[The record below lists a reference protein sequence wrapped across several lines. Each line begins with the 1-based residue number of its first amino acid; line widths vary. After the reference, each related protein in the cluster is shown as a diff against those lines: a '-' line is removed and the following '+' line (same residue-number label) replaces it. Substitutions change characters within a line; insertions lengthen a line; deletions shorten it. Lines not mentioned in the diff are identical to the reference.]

1 MHGVYYTTVN
11 GVSGWYGFY
20 KGELATTAPY
30 GVANLLPNEAGWWCI
45 DSLTGQVDFSQNGFE
60 FVREENGTGHLW
72 YVRDGQVDFSRN
84 GAYIYPD
91 HVIPAEKYC
100 WLVGGQIDQTC
111 SGVYYM
117 NLDGTEGWYG
127 FLEGQ
132 QITYTLLP
140 NPDDG
145 SWWYVSTN
153 GQIDFSRTGIVRAR
167 DHYYHLAEDA
177 WYVRNGQVD
186 FSYTGLVYENEKC
199 YLVQDGR
206 VQKENNSLAYLTLNG
221 ETAWWQVTDGYIC
234 TGNDKNYDEET
245 LVYYD
250 GSWWYVKNHKVDFS
264 YNGFVDYKD
273 TLWYVKNGRYSY
285 ETTGFVMADGYSC
298 YYVTNGR
305 FDDSYE
311 DVVYGSIDGE
321 TAWWM
326 INNGRCA
333 YWKMAE
339 THAEPDS
346 FAANTNGLWACNDG
360 RVNFDLN
367 GPYTG
372 TVPYNVE
379 KNQRVMIRYH
389 YQMKNG
395 QVTGLQ
401 VEVV

>member
-1 MHGVYYTTVN
+1 M
-11 GVSGWYGFY
+11 
-20 KGELATTAPY
+20 
-30 GVANLLPNEAGWWCI
+30 
-45 DSLTGQVDFSQNGFE
+45 
-60 FVREENGTGHLW
+60 REENGSGHLW

-111 SGVYYM
+111 SGVYYL
-117 NLDGTEGWYG
+117 NLDGIEGWYG

-145 SWWYVSTN
+145 SWWYVSAN

-234 TGNDKNYDEET
+234 TENDKKYDEET

-264 YNGFVDYKD
+264 YNGFVDYKG

-305 FDDSYE
+305 FDNSYE

-339 THAEPDS
+339 THTEPDS
-346 FAANTNGLWACNDG
+346 FAANANGLWACNDG

-379 KNQRVMIRYH
+379 KNQRVMIQYH
-389 YQMKNG
+389 YQMENG

>member
-1 MHGVYYTTVN
+1 M
-11 GVSGWYGFY
+11 
-20 KGELATTAPY
+20 
-30 GVANLLPNEAGWWCI
+30 
-45 DSLTGQVDFSQNGFE
+45 
-60 FVREENGTGHLW
+60 
-72 YVRDGQVDFSRN
+72 
-84 GAYIYPD
+84 
-91 HVIPAEKYC
+91 
-100 WLVGGQIDQTC
+100 
-111 SGVYYM
+111 
-117 NLDGTEGWYG
+117 
-127 FLEGQ
+127 
-132 QITYTLLP
+132 
-140 NPDDG
+140 
-145 SWWYVSTN
+145 
-153 GQIDFSRTGIVRAR
+153 
-167 DHYYHLAEDA
+167 
-177 WYVRNGQVD
+177 
-186 FSYTGLVYENEKC
+186 
-199 YLVQDGR
+199 
-206 VQKENNSLAYLTLNG
+206 
-221 ETAWWQVTDGYIC
+221 
-234 TGNDKNYDEET
+234 
-245 LVYYD
+245 
-250 GSWWYVKNHKVDFS
+250 KNHKVDFS

-285 ETTGFVMADGYSC
+285 ETTGFVMVDGYSC

>member
-1 MHGVYYTTVN
+1 M
-11 GVSGWYGFY
+11 
-20 KGELATTAPY
+20 
-30 GVANLLPNEAGWWCI
+30 
-45 DSLTGQVDFSQNGFE
+45 
-60 FVREENGTGHLW
+60 
-72 YVRDGQVDFSRN
+72 
-84 GAYIYPD
+84 
-91 HVIPAEKYC
+91 
-100 WLVGGQIDQTC
+100 
-111 SGVYYM
+111 
-117 NLDGTEGWYG
+117 
-127 FLEGQ
+127 
-132 QITYTLLP
+132 
-140 NPDDG
+140 
-145 SWWYVSTN
+145 
-153 GQIDFSRTGIVRAR
+153 
-167 DHYYHLAEDA
+167 
-177 WYVRNGQVD
+177 RNGQVD
-186 FSYTGLVYENEKC
+186 FSYNGLVYENEKC

-305 FDDSYE
+305 FDNSYE

-333 YWKMAE
+333 YWKMEE
-339 THAEPDS
+339 THTEPDS

-367 GPYTG
+367 GPYTS

-379 KNQRVMIRYH
+379 KNQRVMIQYH
-389 YQMKNG
+389 YQMENG